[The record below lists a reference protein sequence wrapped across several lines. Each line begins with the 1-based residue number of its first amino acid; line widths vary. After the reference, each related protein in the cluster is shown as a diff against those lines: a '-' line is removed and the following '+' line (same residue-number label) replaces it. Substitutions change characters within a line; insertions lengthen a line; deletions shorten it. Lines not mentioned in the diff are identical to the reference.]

1 VISDENDRILL
12 LSFFVRKSRGLPLA
26 VFVCSGI
33 RRAADENFEA
43 ALCRFFVNDWSEH
56 MNENA
61 EKYMRE
67 AIKQAKLAARKG
79 EVPVGAV
86 IVRDGEII
94 ARAYNTRETGKNALC
109 HAEIKA
115 IHRACRKLGG
125 WRLPGCE
132 LYVTL
137 EPCPMCAGAI
147 VNARIVSVYYGA
159 YDKKAGAFGTLFDM
173 NDFGLN
179 HKPEIHPGI
188 LEEDCAGLL
197 SSFFADL
204 RKKQK
209 LRAIS
214 KNQEKN

>member
-1 VISDENDRILL
+1 
-12 LSFFVRKSRGLPLA
+12 
-26 VFVCSGI
+26 
-33 RRAADENFEA
+33 
-43 ALCRFFVNDWSEH
+43 
-56 MNENA
+56 MNENT
-61 EKYMRE
+61 EKFMRE
-67 AIKQAKLAARKG
+67 AIKQAKRAAAKG

-86 IVRDGEII
+86 IVRNVEII

-147 VNARIVSVYYGA
+147 VNARIEAVYYGA

-173 NDFGLN
+173 NTFGLN
-179 HKPEIHPGI
+179 HKPEIYAGVM
-188 LEEDCAGLL
+188 EEECAALL
-197 SSFFADL
+197 SSFFAEL
-204 RKKQK
+204 RERRKMLKKAKNDENPQK
-209 LRAIS
+209 I
-214 KNQEKN
+214 KEKFEK

>member
-1 VISDENDRILL
+1 
-12 LSFFVRKSRGLPLA
+12 
-26 VFVCSGI
+26 
-33 RRAADENFEA
+33 
-43 ALCRFFVNDWSEH
+43 

-67 AIKQAKLAARKG
+67 AIKQAKRAAAKG

-86 IVRDGEII
+86 IVRNGEII
-94 ARAYNTRETGKNALC
+94 SRAYNTRETGKNALC

-147 VNARIVSVYYGA
+147 VNSRIETVYYGA

-173 NDFGLN
+173 NTFGLN
-179 HKPEIHPGI
+179 HKPEIFAGL
-188 LEEDCAGLL
+188 LEQECASLL

-204 RKKQK
+204 RERRKNRKKEKIDEIFQ
-209 LRAIS
+209 
-214 KNQEKN
+214 KNQEKIEK

>member
-1 VISDENDRILL
+1 
-12 LSFFVRKSRGLPLA
+12 
-26 VFVCSGI
+26 
-33 RRAADENFEA
+33 
-43 ALCRFFVNDWSEH
+43 

-61 EKYMRE
+61 EKFMRE
-67 AIKQAKLAARKG
+67 AIKQAKKAAAKG

-86 IVRDGEII
+86 IVRNGEII

-147 VNARIVSVYYGA
+147 VNSRIVSVYYGA
-159 YDKKAGAFGTLFDM
+159 CDKKAGAFGTLFDM
-173 NDFGLN
+173 NGFGLN
-179 HKPEIHPGI
+179 HKPEVFAGV
-188 LEEDCAGLL
+188 LGEECSALL
-197 SSFFADL
+197 SSFFFEL
-204 RKKQK
+204 REQRKREKMYKKALNSQE
-209 LRAIS
+209 IH
-214 KNQEKN
+214 EKNGN

>member
-1 VISDENDRILL
+1 
-12 LSFFVRKSRGLPLA
+12 
-26 VFVCSGI
+26 
-33 RRAADENFEA
+33 
-43 ALCRFFVNDWSEH
+43 

-67 AIKQAKLAARKG
+67 AIKQAKRAAAKG

-86 IVRDGEII
+86 IVRNGEII
-94 ARAYNTRETGKNALC
+94 SRAYNTRETGKNALC

-147 VNARIVSVYYGA
+147 VNSRISRVVYGA
-159 YDKKAGAFGTLFDM
+159 KDAAAGCCGSIL
-173 NDFGLN
+173 NLN
-179 HKPEIHPGI
+179 HYPFNHAFELTEGI
-188 LEEDCAGLL
+188 CAEEARSLLLE
-197 SSFFADL
+197 FF
-204 RKKQK
+204 
-209 LRAIS
+209 
-214 KNQEKN
+214 KNQREGRK

>member
-1 VISDENDRILL
+1 
-12 LSFFVRKSRGLPLA
+12 
-26 VFVCSGI
+26 
-33 RRAADENFEA
+33 
-43 ALCRFFVNDWSEH
+43 

-67 AIKQAKLAARKG
+67 AIKQAKRAAAKG

-132 LYVTL
+132 MYVTM

-159 YDKKAGAFGTLFDM
+159 FDQKAGAFGTLFDM
-173 NDFGLN
+173 NTFGLN
-179 HKPEIHPGI
+179 HKPEIFSGI
-188 LEEDCAGLL
+188 LEKECSELL
-197 SSFFADL
+197 SSFFFEL
-204 RKKQK
+204 RERRKREKMYKKQ
-209 LRAIS
+209 LNSQIL
-214 KNQEKN
+214 QEKNGN